1 MIFRTLQRL
10 LPPAAALLLAGCGM
24 MRQGAMG
31 LVAPVADNLAV
42 SLQRQ
47 TDLQLVEDGVPALIL
62 LLDGLVLSAPDN
74 SELRLAAA
82 DAYTS
87 YAGAFTNP
95 DDKARAAELFGRA
108 KTYALDVL
116 GRNKRFKAA
125 LNDPRADF
133 DAVVKTFR
141 KRDVPA
147 LYAAA
152 TAWTGWII
160 SNSDSV
166 AATADLPRA
175 MALMQRVMDLDRGYR
190 QGGADT
196 FFGIYSCILPR
207 GAGQDLPKARE
218 HFESALRYAGPGHF
232 FPQVTYA
239 EFYARYAFDRELHD
253 RLLNDVL
260 TRTDTPPDAGLMNA
274 VARKRARAL
283 LAAADEWF

>member
-1 MIFRTLQRL
+1 MIFPTLQRL
-10 LPPAAALLLAGCGM
+10 IPPAAALLLAGCGM

-74 SELRLAAA
+74 TELRLAAA
-82 DAYTS
+82 DAYTA
-87 YAGAFTNP
+87 YAGAFTDP
-95 DDKARAAELFGRA
+95 DDKARATELFGRA

-116 GRNKRFKAA
+116 SQNKRFKAA
-125 LNDPRADF
+125 LNDPQADF

-166 AATADLPRA
+166 AATADISRA

-190 QGGADT
+190 QGGRTPSSAST
-196 FFGIYSCILPR
+196 PASSRAAPARICPR
-207 GAGQDLPKARE
+207 RANTSKAP
-218 HFESALRYAGPGHF
+218 SATPAPATSSRRSPS
-232 FPQVTYA
+232 P
-239 EFYARYAFDRELHD
+239 
-253 RLLNDVL
+253 NS
-260 TRTDTPPDAGLMNA
+260 TRATPSTANCTTDCSTTSSPAPTPRRTPAS
-274 VARKRARAL
+274 
-283 LAAADEWF
+283 